1 MVPPLP
7 PSSLPIE
14 GTSSDKDFLP
24 PSSFP
29 VESTSRGVRDQRPPY
44 SSEVSN
50 DHIPIRN
57 GSAGADETRSVG
69 VHLAFEEAQR
79 LCSVA
84 FDKLKSELLRREAR
98 LRKALDG
105 EKSLRLLCD
114 KRREELVYLRYEAN
128 RSLNNES
135 HLEKQVTFASR
146 ECMLRL
152 LSSKI
157 NILILQLQSKTED
170 LERLWG
176 EIGQAKYECNGLR
189 AQIDAHIAAKKN
201 ALAKVSALEVQ
212 LRNARENISVQTGRI
227 ARLESDLLN

>member
-135 HLEKQVTFASR
+135 HLEKQ
-146 ECMLRL
+146 
-152 LSSKI
+152 
-157 NILILQLQSKTED
+157 LQSKTED